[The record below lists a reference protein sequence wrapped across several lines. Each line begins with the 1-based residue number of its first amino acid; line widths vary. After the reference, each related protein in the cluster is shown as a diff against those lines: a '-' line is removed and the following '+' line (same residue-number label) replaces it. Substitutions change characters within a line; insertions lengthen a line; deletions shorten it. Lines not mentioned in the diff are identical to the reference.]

1 MARIQNLKIGRAKDR
16 TSGWRQPRAARI
28 AERSRDISLLK
39 VDNMTEID
47 KGPLD
52 GRVAVITGARR
63 GLGKAIA
70 LSLSS
75 AGAKVALIDRDLE
88 GLSGVADEMTRTGA
102 EAQSFQADVTDEDQV
117 SRAKAEV
124 MARFGHVDI
133 LVNNAGVIIRKPLEE
148 FSLEEWERVL
158 TTNLTSVFL
167 MCRAF
172 IPQMKGRG
180 YGRILN
186 MTSTMSH
193 VSIAGRTAYSASK
206 AGMLGLTKALA
217 LELASEGI
225 TVVGISPG
233 IFATEI
239 NMASIQDPAIS
250 SEFLS
255 RIPIGR
261 WGTPEEVGQL
271 ARYLCSPE
279 ASYITGTD
287 ILIDGGWTA
296 Q

>member
-1 MARIQNLKIGRAKDR
+1 
-16 TSGWRQPRAARI
+16 
-28 AERSRDISLLK
+28 
-39 VDNMTEID
+39 MTEID